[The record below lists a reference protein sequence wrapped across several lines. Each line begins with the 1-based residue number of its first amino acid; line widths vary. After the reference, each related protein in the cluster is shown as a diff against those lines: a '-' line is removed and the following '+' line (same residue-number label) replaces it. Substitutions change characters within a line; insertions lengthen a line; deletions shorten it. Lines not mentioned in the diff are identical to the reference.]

1 MNERIRAA
9 FTNRP
14 DTMIALALFTASL
27 ILYVTT
33 LAPSL
38 CQGDAGEFQTIP
50 YLLGIAHPT
59 GYPLY
64 TMAGKLFS
72 LLPLGSVAWR
82 LNLFSA
88 VLGATTVALVYLLVR
103 QITLDEHGV
112 TRVPAL
118 LTAGLFT
125 TSTAFWQHAT
135 FANVR
140 VPTAFF
146 ATLTLL
152 LLLCWARTRNSRWL
166 IAFAA
171 ACGFSLTHHN
181 SLLLALPPYAL
192 FVLVTEP
199 RILRQPKWLLALLVA
214 FLLPLL
220 TYLYLPLRA
229 SAHPPFDPG
238 NLNTLDGFL
247 ELVLA
252 RGLSYN
258 LFRYSWADQ
267 PRLWSSFLTM
277 LRLQFNP
284 LALALAVI
292 GVGWLAKNRWRVLL
306 VTALF
311 ALLELA
317 YILNTISDIHGYLL
331 PVFMLVAVWIGAGG
345 EAVGA
350 GLRGLAQKR
359 GRVTWARAG
368 TLLLLLPLWTLAAN
382 FAPVRAATSQT
393 EEAFA
398 RQVFDLV
405 AEDAY
410 VACDWGTYTPLWHL
424 QQVEHAR
431 PDVEVEAI
439 WPGASPFL
447 AAVERNL
454 GRRPVYLTLYK
465 REVADRYRLLP
476 VGPIYRVLPEPLF
489 AAPEMEHALPGET
502 FGQAIT
508 LLGYDLDRTVVRV
521 GESLRLTLYMQAARQ
536 LDEYFMPTAHLTHAY
551 RFTTDSRL
559 LTPQWQPGEVIAERF
574 DMAVPFG
581 AQPGEYPLEVG
592 VANLSQGR
600 DLAMADGRTTIQ
612 LTTIR
617 VESARLQASERILQT
632 ALGNFDQK
640 LLLSGAQ
647 VRRGWRT
654 YTAPWPEPPAVHP
667 GETLNVT
674 LHWRCLQPMRES
686 YTVFVHLIDAAN
698 RPWGQKDNPPLNAAF
713 PTFYFVSRW
722 LPGQTVADP
731 FPVPVDPATP
741 PGEYWLEVG
750 LYSTESLRRVPVFNR
765 EGDLVTDRVIIGSV
779 RVEPW

>member
-1 MNERIRAA
+1 
-9 FTNRP
+9 
-14 DTMIALALFTASL
+14 MIALALFVASL
-27 ILYVTT
+27 TLYVTT

-88 VLGATTVALVYLLVR
+88 VLGATTVALLYLLVR
-103 QITLDEHGV
+103 QITSNEHEA
-112 TRVPAL
+112 TRGPAL
-118 LTAGLFT
+118 LAAGLFAV
-125 TSTAFWQHAT
+125 STAFWQHAT

-140 VPTAFF
+140 VPTALF

-152 LLLCWARTRNSRWL
+152 LLLRWARTRDHRWL
-166 IAFAA
+166 TAFAV

-192 FVLVTEP
+192 FILVVEP
-199 RILRQPKWLLALLVA
+199 RLLRRPGRLLALLVA

-220 TYLYLPLRA
+220 TYLYLPIRA
-229 SAHPPFDPG
+229 RAHPPFDPG

-247 ELVLA
+247 DLVLA

-267 PRLWSSFLTM
+267 PRLWASFFTL

-292 GVGWLAKNRWRVLL
+292 GVGWLARHRWRVLL

-317 YILNTISDIHGYLL
+317 YTLNTISDIHGYLL

-345 EAVGA
+345 QAVVA
-350 GLRGLAQKR
+350 GLRGLAQRR
-359 GRVTWARAG
+359 GREAWARAG

-382 FAPVRAATSQT
+382 FVPLRAAASRAD
-393 EEAFA
+393 EVFA
-398 RQVFDLV
+398 RQVFELV
-405 AEDAY
+405 EKDAY
-410 VACDWGTYTPLWHL
+410 VACDWGTYTPLWHR
-424 QQVEHAR
+424 QQVEHVR

-439 WPGASPFL
+439 WPGPNPFL
-447 AAVERNL
+447 TAVERHL
-454 GRRPVYLTLYK
+454 GTRPVYLTLYK
-465 REVADRYRLLP
+465 REVAERYRLLP
-476 VGPIYRVLPEPLF
+476 VGPVYRVLPEPPF
-489 AAPEMEHALPGET
+489 TAPEMEHTLSGAT
-502 FGQAIT
+502 FGQEIT
-508 LLGYDLDRTVVRV
+508 LLGYDLDHTVVRV

-536 LDEYFMPTAHLTHAY
+536 LDEYFMPTAHLTNEYH
-551 RFTTDSRL
+551 FTTDSRL
-559 LTPQWQPGEVIAERF
+559 LTPQWQAGEVVAERF
-574 DMAVPFG
+574 DMTVPFG

-592 VANLSQGR
+592 VVNLSQGR
-600 DLAMADGRTTIQ
+600 DLTLLDGRTTMQ
-612 LTTIR
+612 LATVR
-617 VESARLQASERILQT
+617 VEPARLHPPHRALQT

-640 LLLSGAQ
+640 LLLSGVQA
-647 VRRGWRT
+647 RSGWRT
-654 YTAPWPEPPAVHP
+654 HTAPWPEPPVVRP
-667 GETLNVT
+667 GETLHVT
-674 LHWRCLQPMRES
+674 LHWRCLQPMRQS

-698 RPWGQKDNPPLNAAF
+698 QSWGQKDNPPLNASF
-713 PTFYFVSRW
+713 PTFYFVPRW

-731 FPVPVDPATP
+731 FPLPVDAATP

-779 RVEPW
+779 RVGE

>member
-1 MNERIRAA
+1 MRAA
-9 FTNRP
+9 FTRRP
-14 DTMIALALFTASL
+14 DALVALTLFVASL
-27 ILYVTT
+27 TLYVAT

-64 TMAGKLFS
+64 TLTGKLFS

-88 VLGATTVALVYLLVR
+88 VLGAATVALLYLLVR
-103 QITLDEHGV
+103 QITPDEDSI
-112 TRVPAL
+112 TACVPAL
-118 LTAGLFT
+118 LAAGLFAV
-125 TSTAFWQHAT
+125 STAFWQHAT

-140 VPTAFF
+140 VPTALF

-152 LLLCWARTRNSRWL
+152 LLLHWARTRNDRWL
-166 IAFAA
+166 TAFAV

-192 FVLVTEP
+192 FILIVEP
-199 RILRQPKWLLALLVA
+199 RILRRPRRLLTLLVA

-229 SAHPPFDPG
+229 RAHPPFDPG

-258 LFRYSWADQ
+258 LFRYAWIDQ
-267 PRLWSSFLTM
+267 PRLWASFLTL

-292 GVGWLAKNRWRVLL
+292 GVGWLARYRWRVLL
-306 VTALF
+306 VSGLF

-345 EAVGA
+345 EAIVA
-350 GLRGLAQKR
+350 GLRSLAQR
-359 GRVTWARAG
+359 QGRAAWARGGA
-368 TLLLLLPLWTLAAN
+368 LLLLLPLWTLAAN
-382 FAPVRAATSQT
+382 FAPLRAAASRAD
-393 EEAFA
+393 EVFA
-398 RQVFDLV
+398 RQVFALV
-405 AEDAY
+405 EEDAY

-424 QQVEHAR
+424 QQVEHVR

-439 WPGASPFL
+439 WPGPSPFL
-447 AAVERNL
+447 TAVEQHL
-454 GRRPVYLTLYK
+454 GTRPVYLTLYK

-476 VGPIYRVLPEPLF
+476 VGPIYRVLPGPLF
-489 AAPEMEHALPGET
+489 TAPPMEHTISGAT

-536 LDEYFMPTAHLTHAY
+536 LDEYYMPTAHLTNAY

-559 LTPQWQPGEVIAERF
+559 LTPQWQPGEVVAERF
-574 DMAVPFG
+574 DVTVPFG
-581 AQPGEYPLEVG
+581 AQPGEYPLQVG
-592 VANLSQGR
+592 MVNLSQGQ
-600 DLAMADGRTTIQ
+600 DLTLADGRTMIR

-617 VESARLQASERILQT
+617 VEPARLHPPARALQA

-640 LLLSGAQ
+640 LLLSG
-647 VRRGWRT
+647 VRARSGWRT
-654 YTAPWPEPPAVHP
+654 YTAPWAEPPVVRP
-667 GETLNVT
+667 GETLHVT
-674 LHWRCLQPMRES
+674 LHWRCLQPMRQS
-686 YTVFVHLIDAAN
+686 YTVFVHLIDSAN
-698 RPWGQKDNPPLNAAF
+698 RSWGQKDNPPLNASF
-713 PTFYFVSRW
+713 PTFYFVPRW

-731 FPVPVDPATP
+731 FPLPVDPATP

-765 EGDLVTDRVIIGSV
+765 EGDLVTDRIVVGSV
-779 RVEPW
+779 RVEE

>member
-1 MNERIRAA
+1 MNKRIRAA
-9 FTNRP
+9 VTNQP
-14 DTMIALALFTASL
+14 DTMIALALFIASL
-27 ILYVTT
+27 MLYLIT

-64 TMAGKLFS
+64 TMAGKVFS

-88 VLGATTVALVYLLVR
+88 VLGATTVTLLYLLVR
-103 QITLDEHGV
+103 QITPDGDV
-112 TRVPAL
+112 AARVPPL
-118 LTAGLFT
+118 LAASLFAV
-125 TSTAFWQHAT
+125 STAFWQHAT

-140 VPTAFF
+140 VPTALL

-152 LLLCWARTRNSRWL
+152 LLLRWARAKSNRRL
-166 IAFAA
+166 IAFAV

-192 FVLVTEP
+192 FVLLIEP
-199 RILRQPKWLLALLVA
+199 CILRQPKRLLALLVA

-229 SAHPPFDPG
+229 RAHPPFDPG

-267 PRLWSSFLTM
+267 PRLWASFLTM

-284 LALALAVI
+284 LALTLAVI
-292 GVGWLAKNRWRVLL
+292 GIGWLAKNRWRVLL
-306 VTALF
+306 VTGLF

-331 PVFMLVAVWIGAGG
+331 PVFMLIAVWIGAGG
-345 EAVGA
+345 EAMIA

-359 GRVTWARAG
+359 GQTAWVKG
-368 TLLLLLPLWTLAAN
+368 GVLLLLLPMWTLVTNFMPVKAAIS
-382 FAPVRAATSQT
+382 RAD
-393 EEAFA
+393 EVFA
-398 RQVFDLV
+398 RQVFTAV
-405 AEDAY
+405 EEGAY

-424 QQVEHAR
+424 QQVEHVR

-439 WPGASPFL
+439 WPGDNPFL
-447 AAVERNL
+447 TAVERNL

-489 AAPEMEHALPGET
+489 TATEMEHALAGAT
-502 FGQAIT
+502 FGQEIT

-559 LTPQWQPGEVIAERF
+559 LTPQWLPGEVVAERF
-574 DMAVPFG
+574 DMTVPFG

-592 VANLSQGR
+592 IVNLSQGQ
-600 DLAMADGRTTIQ
+600 DLTLPDSRTTIQ
-612 LTTIR
+612 LTTVR
-617 VESARLQASERILQT
+617 VEPGRLQASYRALQT

-640 LLLSGAQ
+640 LLLTG
-647 VRRGWRT
+647 VRARSGWRT
-654 YTAPWPEPPAVHP
+654 YTAPWSEPPVVRP
-667 GETLNVT
+667 GETLHVT
-674 LHWRCLQPMRES
+674 LHWRCVQPMRES

-722 LPGQTVADP
+722 LPGQQVADP
-731 FPVPVDPATP
+731 FPLPVDPATP

-765 EGDLVTDRVIIGSV
+765 EGDLVTDRIIVGSV
-779 RVEPW
+779 RVEP

>member
-14 DTMIALALFTASL
+14 DTMIALVLFVASL
-27 ILYVTT
+27 ALYVIT

-88 VLGATTVALVYLLVR
+88 ILGATTVALLYLLVL
-103 QITLDEHGV
+103 QITSDERGIIA
-112 TRVPAL
+112 RVPAPL
-118 LTAGLFT
+118 AAGLFAV
-125 TSTAFWQHAT
+125 STAFWQHAT

-140 VPTAFF
+140 VPTALF

-152 LLLCWARTRNSRWL
+152 LLLRWARTRDHRWL
-166 IAFAA
+166 IAFAV

-192 FVLVTEP
+192 FILLIEP
-199 RILRQPKWLLALLVA
+199 RILRQPKLLLALFVA

-229 SAHPPFDPG
+229 RAHPPFDPG
-238 NLNTLDGFL
+238 NLHTLDGFL

-258 LFRYSWADQ
+258 LFRYAWSDQ
-267 PRLWSSFLTM
+267 PRLWSSFLTL

-284 LALALAVI
+284 LALALAAI
-292 GVGWLAKNRWRVLL
+292 GIGWLARHRWRVLL
-306 VTALF
+306 VSGLF

-345 EAVGA
+345 QAVVA
-350 GLRGLAQKR
+350 GLGGLAQKR
-359 GRVTWARAG
+359 GRAAWARG
-368 TLLLLLPLWTLAAN
+368 GMLLLLLPLWTLAAN
-382 FAPVRAATSQT
+382 FVPVRAAASRAD
-393 EEAFA
+393 EIFA

-405 AEDAY
+405 EADAY

-424 QQVEHAR
+424 QQVEHVR

-439 WPGASPFL
+439 WPGTDPFL
-447 AAVERNL
+447 TAVERYL
-454 GRRPVYLTLYK
+454 ETRPVYLTLYK

-476 VGPIYRVLPEPLF
+476 VGPIYRVLPGPLF
-489 AAPEMEHALPGET
+489 TAPAMEHALSDAT

-521 GESLRLTLYMQAARQ
+521 GESLCLTLYMQATHQ
-536 LDEYFMPTAHLTHAY
+536 LDEYFMPTAHLTNAY

-559 LTPQWQPGEVIAERF
+559 LTPQWQPGEVVAERF
-574 DMAVPFG
+574 DVTVPFG

-592 VANLSQGR
+592 VVNLSQGR
-600 DLAMADGRTTIQ
+600 DLTLPDGQTTIQ
-612 LTTIR
+612 LTTVR
-617 VESARLQASERILQT
+617 VEPARLHPPDRALQT

-640 LLLSGAQ
+640 LLLTG
-647 VRRGWRT
+647 VRARSGWRT
-654 YTAPWPEPPAVHP
+654 SAAPWSEPPVVHP

-674 LHWRCLQPMRES
+674 LYWRCLQPIRES

-698 RPWGQKDNPPLNAAF
+698 RPWGQKDNPPLNASF
-713 PTFYFVSRW
+713 PTFYFVPRW

-731 FPVPVDPATP
+731 FPLPVDPATP

-765 EGDLVTDRVIIGSV
+765 EGDLVTDRIIVGSV
-779 RVEPW
+779 RVGE

>member
-1 MNERIRAA
+1 MRAA
-9 FTNRP
+9 FTRRP
-14 DTMIALALFTASL
+14 DAVVALALFVASL
-27 ILYVTT
+27 TLYVTT

-64 TMAGKLFS
+64 TLTGKLFS

-88 VLGATTVALVYLLVR
+88 CLGATTVALLYLLVR
-103 QITLDEHGV
+103 QLAPDEGGIV
-112 TRVPAL
+112 ARVPAL
-118 LTAGLFT
+118 LAAGLFAV
-125 TSTAFWQHAT
+125 STAFWQHAT

-140 VPTAFF
+140 VPTALF

-152 LLLCWARTRNSRWL
+152 LLLRWARTRDDRWL
-166 IAFAA
+166 TAFAV

-181 SLLLALPPYAL
+181 SLLLALPPYVL
-192 FVLVTEP
+192 FILIVEP
-199 RILRQPKWLLALLVA
+199 RVLRRPGRLLALLVA
-214 FLLPLL
+214 FILPLL
-220 TYLYLPLRA
+220 TYLYLPVRA
-229 SAHPPFDPG
+229 RAHPPFDPG

-247 ELVLA
+247 DLVLA

-258 LFRYSWADQ
+258 LFRYAWADQ
-267 PRLWSSFLTM
+267 PRLWSSFLTL

-292 GVGWLAKNRWRVLL
+292 GVGWLARYRWRVLL
-306 VTALF
+306 VSGLF

-345 EAVGA
+345 EAVVV
-350 GLRGLAQKR
+350 GLRGLARRR
-359 GRVTWARAG
+359 GGAAWAHG
-368 TLLLLLPLWTLAAN
+368 SILLLLLPLWTLAAN
-382 FAPVRAATSQT
+382 FAPLRAAASPAD
-393 EEAFA
+393 EVFA
-398 RQVFDLV
+398 RRVFALV
-405 AEDAY
+405 EEDAY

-424 QQVEHAR
+424 QQVEHVR

-439 WPGASPFL
+439 WPGPSPFL
-447 AAVERNL
+447 TAVERHL
-454 GRRPVYLTLYK
+454 GTRPVYLTLYK

-476 VGPIYRVLPEPLF
+476 VGLIYRVLPEPLF
-489 AAPEMEHALPGET
+489 TAPPMEHALSGAT

-521 GESLRLTLYMQAARQ
+521 GESLRLTLYMQSPRQ
-536 LDEYFMPTAHLTHAY
+536 LDEYLMPAVHLTNAY
-551 RFTTDSRL
+551 HFTTDSRL
-559 LTPQWQPGEVIAERF
+559 LTPQWLPGEVVAERF
-574 DMAVPFG
+574 DVTVPFG

-592 VANLSQGR
+592 VVNLSQGQ
-600 DLAMADGRTTIQ
+600 DLTLPDGRATIQ
-612 LTTIR
+612 LATVH
-617 VESARLQASERILQT
+617 VEPARLHPPTRALQT

-640 LLLSGAQ
+640 LLLTGVQ
-647 VRRGWRT
+647 VRSGWRT
-654 YTAPWPEPPAVHP
+654 YTAPWQDPPVVRP
-667 GETLNVT
+667 GGTLNVT
-674 LHWRCLQPMRES
+674 LYWRCLQPMRQS
-686 YTVFVHLIDAAN
+686 YTVFVHLIDSAN
-698 RPWGQKDNPPLNAAF
+698 RSWGQKDNPPLNASF
-713 PTFYFVSRW
+713 PTFYFVPRW

-731 FPVPVDPATP
+731 FPLPVDPATP

-765 EGDLVTDRVIIGSV
+765 EGDLVTDRVIVGSV
-779 RVEPW
+779 RVGE